1 MSTKSN
7 TLPGKAGGLLLPP
20 SGFPDPEEPSA
31 VRGSTGGGGRSKY
44 RDSSEAQ
51 VHIERRGRGT
61 DVVVL
66 HGAAMGPAHGRALAD
81 RLAARF
87 HVLSVHR
94 PGYGASDP
102 VRPYESAACLERIE
116 TALVEAEVQRPF
128 LVGLSTGAD
137 QCMALAVRG
146 RIDVRGVVMIGAPH
160 YGGEAR
166 RAARAMARTLRAG
179 GDIRGV
185 LTDRMLGPS
194 GIDDF
199 RCIQEVRKWLFA
211 SSQADLAEELV
222 AVSDDFAD
230 HRSALADLEI
240 PVLLRMG
247 TADRMAPSEY
257 LVSARQHMPDARVE
271 TVPDCGHALLLEDPE
286 ATAASIEHFL
296 LEHTCGLEP

>member
-7 TLPGKAGGLLLPP
+7 SLPGSDAASPFLAQ

-31 VRGSTGGGGRSKY
+31 VRGSGRS
-44 RDSSEAQ
+44 RREAAEAA

-61 DVVVL
+61 DVVLL
-66 HGAAMGPAHGRALAD
+66 HGAAMAPTHGKALAE

-102 VRPYESAACLERIE
+102 LRPYESAACLERIE
-116 TALVEAEVQRPF
+116 TALLQAEVQRPF
-128 LVGLSTGAD
+128 VVGLSTGAD
-137 QCMALAVRG
+137 QAMAMAIRG

-179 GDIRGV
+179 GDIRSA
-185 LTDRMLGPS
+185 LTDRMLGPAGS
-194 GIDDF
+194 EDF
-199 RCIQEVRKWLFA
+199 RSIGEVRRWLFA

-230 HRSALADLEI
+230 RRSSLADLEI

-247 TADRMAPSEY
+247 TADRMAPSGY
-257 LVSARQHMPDARVE
+257 VATARQLMTSARVE
-271 TVPDCGHALLLEDPE
+271 TVPGRGHALLLEDPE

-296 LEHTCGLEP
+296 LEHTCGLGE

>member
-1 MSTKSN
+1 MSTKTNS
-7 TLPGKAGGLLLPP
+7 LPGSVGAVAPLAP

-31 VRGSTGGGGRSKY
+31 VRGSRRSR
-44 RDSSEAQ
+44 RDPSDAQ

-61 DVVVL
+61 DVIVL

-94 PGYGASDP
+94 PGYGASDA

-116 TALVEAEVQRPF
+116 SALLSAEVQRPF
-128 LVGLSTGAD
+128 VVGLSTGAD
-137 QCMALAVRG
+137 QAMDLAVRG
-146 RIDVRGVVMIGAPH
+146 RIDVRGVVLIGAPH

-166 RAARAMARTLRAG
+166 RAARSMARTLRAG
-179 GDIRGV
+179 GDIRPA
-185 LTDRMLGPS
+185 LADRMLGPAGTS
-194 GIDDF
+194 DV
-199 RCIQEVRKWLFA
+199 RCVGEVRKWLFS

-222 AVSDDFAD
+222 AVADDFAD
-230 HRSALADLEI
+230 RRVELAALNI

-247 TADRMAPSEY
+247 LADRMAPPGY
-257 LVSARQHMPDARVE
+257 IDSARELMSAARVE
-271 TVPDCGHALLLEDPE
+271 TVPGCGHALLLEDPE

-296 LEHTCGLEP
+296 LEHTRGLDP